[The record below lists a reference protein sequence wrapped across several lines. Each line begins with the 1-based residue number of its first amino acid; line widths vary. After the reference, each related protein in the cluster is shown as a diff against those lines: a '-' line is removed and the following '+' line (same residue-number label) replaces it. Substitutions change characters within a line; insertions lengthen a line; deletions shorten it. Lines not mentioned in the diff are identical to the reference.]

1 MLQLRKYGGFILG
14 ISLLVVIV
22 SQTLISFL
30 TPFGDEARAN
40 SPCTLF
46 AYLCSINIPG
56 TKPEMLLYRTL
67 SAYSL
72 QWNPTP
78 KPRRCLQKHSF
89 SLCEFSTNVDAFAM
103 PQAKHHCTFGLHRKW
118 MLIGKEVSLW
128 IEELKGFYSPSIDVC
143 QRRYQSW
150 GTSCRWFAF

>member
-22 SQTLISFL
+22 SQTLMSFL
-30 TPFGDEARAN
+30 TPLGDEARAN

-46 AYLCSINIPG
+46 AYLRSINIPG

-67 SAYSL
+67 FAYSL
-72 QWNPTP
+72 EWNPIP

-103 PQAKHHCTFGLHRKW
+103 AQASTTALLGCIENGCWLEKKSRCGLR
-118 MLIGKEVSLW
+118 S
-128 IEELKGFYSPSIDVC
+128 
-143 QRRYQSW
+143 
-150 GTSCRWFAF
+150 